1 MFLRLQSTLQSHK
14 SHVAEEIRNSAGG
27 DCEATA
33 MWSMGVA
40 PKGKLKITNNL
51 QPLQHFILLRRLL
64 YFHEDDSK
72 VILQREQPQSE
83 CILAGVA
90 SPKSGLLGHPHFNI
104 IVNECNLIP
113 LFDTSN
119 HISLTDLIRAEIVTL
134 PTVESQGAGK
144 GPVRPQSARKRNTRR
159 LFHCSSVVT
168 LYGIR
173 RSSPALVLAEF
184 KG

>member
-1 MFLRLQSTLQSHK
+1 MQSHK

-104 IVNECNLIP
+104 IVNECNLTP

-119 HISLTDLIRAEIVTL
+119 HISLTDLIRAEMVIAN
-134 PTVESQGAGK
+134 GGK
-144 GPVRPQSARKRNTRR
+144 LGRRKGSCKTTERKKEEYKEVISLLKRGYSVRNTAK
-159 LFHCSSVVT
+159 LTSVSVST
-168 LYGIR
+168 VQGVKRGFCI
-173 RSSPALVLAEF
+173 
-184 KG
+184 